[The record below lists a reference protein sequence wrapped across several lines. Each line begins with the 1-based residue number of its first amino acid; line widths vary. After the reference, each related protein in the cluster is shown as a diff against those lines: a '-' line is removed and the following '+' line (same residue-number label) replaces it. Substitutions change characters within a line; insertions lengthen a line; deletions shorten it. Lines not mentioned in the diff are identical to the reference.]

1 MAKFDVKIVD
11 APYNVVPTIVC
22 KVDDYTASSSTQI
35 LAGEPVKL
43 SAAGGNV
50 VVKLADGDP
59 EIGTNGDIVF
69 GIAASDDTATS
80 AADGEVEVYAPLPG
94 IIYRC
99 KATTPANLAEG
110 IRYDTVCF
118 DLSAGG
124 VYTVDENEG
133 TDEDVHGLRIVDFD
147 ATNGTVDFE
156 IKINATRYGALIKS
170 N

>member
-1 MAKFDVKIVD
+1 MSKLDVKIVD

-22 KVDDYTASSSTQI
+22 KVDDYTTSTSTRI

-50 VVKLADGDP
+50 VVKLAAGDP
-59 EIGTNGDIVF
+59 EIGTDIVF
-69 GIAASDDTATS
+69 GIAASDDTAT
-80 AADGEVEVYAPLPG
+80 ATADGEVEVYAPLPG

-124 VYTVDENEG
+124 VYTVNEDEG
-133 TDEDVHGLRIVDFD
+133 TDEKIHGLRIVDFD

-156 IKINATRYGALIKS
+156 IKINATRYGALIA
-170 N
+170 

>member
-1 MAKFDVKIVD
+1 MSKLDVKIVD

-22 KVDDYTASSSTQI
+22 KVDDYTTSSSTQI

-50 VVKLADGDP
+50 VVKLAAGDP
-59 EIGTNGDIVF
+59 EIGTDIVF
-69 GIAASDDTATS
+69 GIAASDDTAT
-80 AADGEVEVYAPLPG
+80 ATADGEVEVYAPLPG

-110 IRYDTVCF
+110 IRYDTVTF
-118 DLSAGG
+118 DLTGTT
-124 VYTVDENEG
+124 YTVDEDEG

-156 IKINATRYGALIKS
+156 IKINATRYGAIV
-170 N
+170 

>member
-1 MAKFDVKIVD
+1 MAKLDVKIVD

-22 KVDDYTASSSTQI
+22 KVADYTTSSSTQI

-43 SAAGGNV
+43 SGQGGNV
-50 VVKLADGDP
+50 VVKLATGDP
-59 EIGTNGDIVF
+59 EIGTDIVF
-69 GIAASDDTATS
+69 GIAASDDTAT
-80 AADGEVEVYAPLPG
+80 ATADGEVEVYAPLPG

-110 IRYDTVCF
+110 IRYDTVTF
-118 DLSAGG
+118 DLTGTT
-124 VYTVDENEG
+124 YTVDEDEG

-156 IKINATRYGALIKS
+156 IKINATRYGALIA
-170 N
+170 

>member
-1 MAKFDVKIVD
+1 MSKLDVKIVS

-22 KVDDYTASSSTQI
+22 KVDDYTTSSSTQI

-50 VVKLADGDP
+50 VVKLAAGDP
-59 EIGTNGDIVF
+59 EIGTDVVF
-69 GIAASDDTATS
+69 GIAASDDTAT
-80 AADGEVEVYAPLPG
+80 ATADGEVEVYAPLPG

-99 KATTPANLAEG
+99 KATNPANLAEG
-110 IRYDTVCF
+110 IRYDTVTF
-118 DLSAGG
+118 DLTNAT
-124 VYTVDENEG
+124 YTVDEDEG

-156 IKINATRYGALIKS
+156 IKINATRYGALIAG
-170 N
+170 

>member
-22 KVDDYTASSSTQI
+22 KVDDYTTSNSTQI

-50 VVKLADGDP
+50 VVKLADGEP
-59 EIGTNGDIVF
+59 TIGTNGNIVF

-124 VYTVDENEG
+124 VYTVDENE
-133 TDEDVHGLRIVDFD
+133 EQMKMFMV
-147 ATNGTVDFE
+147 
-156 IKINATRYGALIKS
+156 
-170 N
+170 

>member
-1 MAKFDVKIVD
+1 MSKLDVKIVD

-22 KVDDYTASSSTQI
+22 KVDDYTTSSSTQI

-50 VVKLADGDP
+50 VVKLAAGDP
-59 EIGTNGDIVF
+59 EIGTDVVF
-69 GIAASDDTATS
+69 GIAASDDTATA

-110 IRYDTVCF
+110 IRYDTVTF
-118 DLSAGG
+118 DLTNTT
-124 VYTVDENEG
+124 YTVDEDEG

-156 IKINATRYGALIKS
+156 IKINATRYGALVA
-170 N
+170 

>member
-1 MAKFDVKIVD
+1 MSKLDVKIVD

-22 KVDDYTASSSTQI
+22 KVDDYTTSTSTQI

-50 VVKLADGDP
+50 VVKLATGDP
-59 EIGTNGDIVF
+59 EIGTDIVF

-80 AADGEVEVYAPLPG
+80 AANGEVEVYAPLPG

-99 KATTPANLAEG
+99 AATTPANLAEG

-118 DLSAGG
+118 DLTGTT
-124 VYTVDENEG
+124 YTVDEDEG

-156 IKINATRYGALIKS
+156 IKINATRYGALIA
-170 N
+170 